1 MQKDFIDFLK
11 ESISIVDVVSRKI
24 KLRRVG
30 HDLFGVCPF
39 HNEKTGSLK
48 VDPEKG
54 LYYCFGCGA
63 HGDIFTFIMESERID
78 FKGAVEFLAN
88 AYGFKIPKSA
98 AALDKNHEIYKLVDI
113 IKRWFIDTLNSPKGE
128 AAHQYLNS
136 RAISKEMIKN
146 FELGFCPEGRDLQN
160 YLFKLGFSEDLL
172 LKTGVFFKSD
182 GKPIYNR
189 YYKRLIFPILDAR
202 GRCVGFGGRILTP
215 QEGVAKYIN
224 SPESDIYVKNE
235 NLYGYH
241 IAKNSSLK
249 EIMIVEG
256 YLDVISLHQAGFTS
270 AVAPLGTA
278 ISPSQ
283 IEMSWKVCD
292 APYIALDGDVAGKK
306 ASYRWLEKILPLLR
320 AGKTFK
326 FVHFPLGQDP
336 DEMIR
341 AGKGEEIRFL
351 MNKALNLVDW
361 LWEGAL
367 EFNSFDTPEEKANII
382 KMLLEKVDLIKDEVV
397 KKFYI
402 YEIRERQKLFYKR
415 TFRPQQAP
423 SISLMEPAQKKR
435 EKFLV
440 AILLNHPYIVINVI
454 ERLVELNFSD
464 SKMEK
469 LRGLIIAAYNNYY
482 VQMDKEGYNKEIEK
496 IKNTTTDIFDNVV
509 FKISFACENVSDETA
524 QNAWLAVLDEYF
536 ASLNGREDLQA
547 AAISLKSTFSHNDWQ
562 RLKALKKEFLLRKK
576 GPEKY
581 TG

>member
-11 ESISIVDVVSRKI
+11 ESISIADVVSRKV
-24 KLRRVG
+24 KLKRVG

-63 HGDIFTFIMESERID
+63 HGDIFTFIMESERLD

-98 AALDKNHEIYKLVDI
+98 IALDKNHEVYKVIDI
-113 IKRWFIDTLNSPKGE
+113 IKRWFIDALNSSKGRTARE
-128 AAHQYLNS
+128 YLDS
-136 RAISKEMIKN
+136 RFISTESIKI
-146 FELGFCPEGRDLQN
+146 FELGYCPEGRELQN
-160 YLFKLGFSEDLL
+160 YLFKLGFSEDIL
-172 LKTGVFFKSD
+172 LKTGVFFKSE

-189 YYKRLIFPILDAR
+189 YYKRLIFPILDIR
-202 GRCVGFGGRILTP
+202 GRCVGFGGRVLNA
-215 QEGVAKYIN
+215 QEGAAKYIN
-224 SPESDIYVKNE
+224 SPESDVYVKNE

-256 YLDVISLHQAGFTS
+256 YLDVISLHQAGFTG

-283 IEMSWKVCD
+283 IEMSWRVCD
-292 APYIALDGDVAGKK
+292 VPYIALDGDLAGKK

-326 FVHFPLGQDP
+326 FVHFADGQDP
-336 DEMIR
+336 DEMIKS
-341 AGKGEEIRFL
+341 GKNEEIRAL
-351 MNKALNLVDW
+351 MNNALHLVDW

-367 EFNSFDTPEEKANII
+367 EFNAFDTPEEKANII
-382 KMLLEKVDLIKDEVV
+382 KMLLEKIDTIKDDVV
-397 KKFYI
+397 KKFYV
-402 YEIRERQKLFYKR
+402 YEIKERQKLFYKR
-415 TFRPQQAP
+415 AFRNQKSP
-423 SISLMEPAQKKR
+423 ILSLMEPAQKKR

-454 ERLVELNFSD
+454 EKLVGLDFSD
-464 SKMEK
+464 PKIKNLQE
-469 LRGLIIAAYNNYY
+469 LIIGAYNNYY
-482 VQMDKEGYNKEIEK
+482 VQMDKEGYNNEIEK
-496 IKNTTTDIFDNVV
+496 IKSTTVDIFDNAV
-509 FKISFACENVSDETA
+509 FKISFASENVSDEIA
-524 QNAWLAVLDEYF
+524 EKAWLTVLDEY
-536 ASLNGREDLQA
+536 SRTLSSKEDLQA
-547 AAISLKSTFSHNDWQ
+547 AVISLKSTFSHNDWQ
-562 RLKALKKEFLLRKK
+562 RFKALKKEFLLRQKK
-576 GPEKY
+576 I
-581 TG
+581 